1 MQFHIFNVKWDF
13 DSVDFERELGCDDL
27 DTSKVPT
34 DFNISIDDRLLSR
47 SKEELE
53 DIISN
58 SISET
63 FGFCHFG
70 FEYESIDDKEATIEN
85 WLSIFAV

>member
-34 DFNISIDDRLLSR
+34 DFNIGAKYMVINVDTNKVATYYFNTAIDTTVTWTQYFIKNGEFSA
-47 SKEELE
+47 
-53 DIISN
+53 N
-58 SISET
+58 
-63 FGFCHFG
+63 
-70 FEYESIDDKEATIEN
+70 A
-85 WLSIFAV
+85 